1 MAKDDGDGIR
11 KVMISGT
18 KSQVQKCKAL
28 IKEKT
33 GKKLQSA
40 KKHSAKRRKAEG
52 ATKTQKQKQTPFSVA
67 QVTSICTKTV
77 FGCDFLAPD
86 EIFTDN
92 PPHTHTHPRARACAH
107 TSTHC
112 YSLC

>member
-1 MAKDDGDGIR
+1 MTPLRDVNYFPHPVLFLYRSSLSFFSPLFFLFFFSGAQLRVAKDDGDGIR

-40 KKHSAKRRKAEG
+40 KKHSAKRRKTEG
-52 ATKTQKQKQTPFSVA
+52 A
-67 QVTSICTKTV
+67 
-77 FGCDFLAPD
+77 
-86 EIFTDN
+86 
-92 PPHTHTHPRARACAH
+92 AR
-107 TSTHC
+107 
-112 YSLC
+112 L